1 MVRTGWEVNPWSTRT
16 EAMARCYPNP
26 PNVTYLPKKMLK
38 GNLADLPLPE
48 LLQTLAT
55 SSQGGLLALK
65 VPGLEGRVGFR
76 AQRIVFAR
84 AGGLEG
90 LDALLLLAGLREG
103 PFVFGPADLEEE
115 NLKAPLT
122 EVLTALLEAT
132 EVWRSLTAIP
142 EDWSRV
148 LKKSGPRQEFELALP
163 ELQLYSE
170 AEDRTV
176 AEVLAVPGEVLAR
189 ARTLNRLLARG
200 VLVARV
206 ARSIAPVTL
215 VALPYYGPVTGL
227 AYVDRELYQRWSER
241 LGGPFRLR
249 VRAPRGGEATFRVEP
264 RDAIPERV
272 MLHDRE
278 LRKLRAARGTRLK
291 VVPEVEDGSIKP

>member
-1 MVRTGWEVNPWSTRT
+1 M
-16 EAMARCYPNP
+16 
-26 PNVTYLPKKMLK
+26 LPQPAERGILTVKKMLK

-55 SSQGGLLALK
+55 SSRGGLLAIRA
-65 VPGLEGRVGFR
+65 PGLEGRVGFR
-76 AQRIVFAR
+76 AQRIVMAK
-84 AGGLEG
+84 AGGLAG
-90 LDALLLLAGLREG
+90 ADALRLLAGLRQG
-103 PFVFGPADLEEE
+103 TFAFGPSELEEE
-115 NLKAPLT
+115 NLAASLAEALT
-122 EVLTALLEAT
+122 GVLEALEAFRPLTAL
-132 EVWRSLTAIP
+132 P

-148 LKKSGPRQEFELALP
+148 LQKSGRRQEFELALP
-163 ELQLYSE
+163 ELQLYTE
-170 AEDRTV
+170 AEGKTV
-176 AEVLAVPGEVLAR
+176 AEALAAPGQVLER

-206 ARSIAPVTL
+206 VRSVAPVTL

-227 AYVDRELYQRWSER
+227 AYVDRALYQRWSER
-241 LGGPFRLR
+241 LGAPFRLR

>member
-1 MVRTGWEVNPWSTRT
+1 M
-16 EAMARCYPNP
+16 
-26 PNVTYLPKKMLK
+26 LPQAAKRGILAAKEMLK
-38 GNLADLPLPE
+38 GNLADLPFPE
-48 LLQTLAT
+48 LLQTLAG
-55 SSQGGLLALK
+55 SSQGGLLWIQA
-65 VPGLEGRVGFR
+65 PGLEGRVGFR
-76 AQRIVFAR
+76 AQRIVLAK
-84 AGGLEG
+84 AGGLAG
-90 LDALLLLAGLREG
+90 IDALLLLAGLRQG
-103 PFVFGPADLEEE
+103 GFVFGPGALEEE
-115 NLKAPLT
+115 NLKASLA
-122 EVLTALLEAT
+122 EVLAPLVEALEA
-132 EVWRSLTAIP
+132 WKPLTAIP
-142 EDWSRV
+142 DDWSRV
-148 LKKSGPRQEFELALP
+148 LRKSGRRKEFELALP

-170 AEDRTV
+170 AEGKTV
-176 AEVLAVPGEVLAR
+176 AEVLAAPKEVLAR

-200 VLVARV
+200 VLI
-206 ARSIAPVTL
+206 ARSVRTVAPVTL